1 MEILFW
7 LGFCVGVGYY
17 ASKKGRS
24 AFIWGL
30 LAFFFSPLLA
40 GVVLALLKDKT
51 VSADITQLRMEHQQ
65 LHDRVTVDERT
76 MQMQYQHM
84 QSQLAAG
91 SQREMLG
98 EGEYKLC
105 PYCKEKIK
113 KDAIKCRYCQQML
126 TEALPQHTGA
136 AQMLAAPRRL
146 QYCPNCGKK
155 VQVDDVFC
163 NNCGSKLEDDG

>member
-1 MEILFW
+1 MEIILW
-7 LGFCVGVGYY
+7 LGLCAGVGYY

-30 LAFFFSPLLA
+30 LAFFFSPILA

-51 VSADITQLRMEHQQ
+51 VSADITQLKMEHQQ
-65 LHDRVTVDERT
+65 LHDRVTADERT

-91 SQREMLG
+91 HQPELLG

-105 PYCKEKIK
+105 PFCKEKIK

-126 TEALPQHTGA
+126 TEALPQA
-136 AQMLAAPRRL
+136 ADESRMLPVSRRV
-146 QYCPNCGKK
+146 QYCPNCGQK
-155 VQVDDVFC
+155 VHDGDVFC
-163 NNCGSKLEDDG
+163 NSCGSKLEDED